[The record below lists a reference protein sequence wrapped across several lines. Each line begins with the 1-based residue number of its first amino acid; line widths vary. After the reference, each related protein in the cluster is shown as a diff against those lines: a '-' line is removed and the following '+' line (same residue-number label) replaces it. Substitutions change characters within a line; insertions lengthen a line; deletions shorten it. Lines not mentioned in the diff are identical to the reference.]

1 MAAVSLRSNSQN
13 FFHFRLTLDDEEGR
27 NGCYVPN
34 PEGGFPFNTKVWFSA
49 QTILGWCVHQWQW
62 WVAEC
67 DWEQGQQG
75 FSWDVPS
82 TPREN
87 PNVYYKA
94 HHLLFVHLAKLC
106 AVDFFWSSH
115 SSSAKSSCW
124 GRSGFH
130 WSANPPPLILA
141 SKMWSRHSSLI
152 FNNVPPGKVLEQ
164 PLLSARSPLRLDS
177 FVIKTF

>member
-1 MAAVSLRSNSQN
+1 MSLRSNSQN

-94 HHLLFVHLAKLC
+94 HHLLFVNLAELC
-106 AVDFFWSSH
+106 AVDFFLELSQQQQCEKQLLGTKWLSLECKSTSS
-115 SSSAKSSCW
+115 
-124 GRSGFH
+124 
-130 WSANPPPLILA
+130 NPC
-141 SKMWSRHSSLI
+141 KQ
-152 FNNVPPGKVLEQ
+152 N
-164 PLLSARSPLRLDS
+164 
-177 FVIKTF
+177 VIKTFLFNIQQCSAR